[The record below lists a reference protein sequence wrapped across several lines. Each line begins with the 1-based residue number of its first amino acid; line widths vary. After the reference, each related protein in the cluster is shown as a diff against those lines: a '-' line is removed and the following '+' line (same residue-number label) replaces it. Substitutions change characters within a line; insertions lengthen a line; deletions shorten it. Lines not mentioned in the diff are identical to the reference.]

1 MKPIIVHGD
10 ITAIEN
16 LAVFNPQALNSVSQC
31 VNCMGV
37 MGRGLA
43 LSIKNKYP
51 IVYSEYMALCTK
63 HKNNRSKLLGHVQP
77 VSVNEL
83 TTYCNIF
90 GQFNYGTDKRQ
101 VNYEAIFQALEYQA
115 QVAKNTPQMD
125 FYYPLNMGAG
135 LAGGSWLVIESMM
148 TSLFSD
154 LPNKVYFVNFS
165 K

>member
-1 MKPIIVHGD
+1 MKPITVRGD
-10 ITAIEN
+10 ITAIEK
-16 LAVFNPQALNSVSQC
+16 LAVFDPQALNSVSQC

-43 LSIKNKYP
+43 LNIKNKYP
-51 IVYSEYMALCTK
+51 IVYSEYIALCNQ

-77 VSVNEL
+77 VSVDGL

-101 VNYEAIFQALEYQA
+101 MNYEAIFQALEYQA
-115 QVAKNTPQMD
+115 QIAKNTPRMD
-125 FYYPLNMGAG
+125 FYFPLNMGAG
-135 LAGGSWLVIESMM
+135 LAGGAWMVIESMIN
-148 TSLFSD
+148 SLFAD
-154 LPNKVYFVNFS
+154 LPNKIYFVDFT

>member
-1 MKPIIVHGD
+1 MQPIIVRGD
-10 ITAIEN
+10 ITEIEN
-16 LAVFNPQALNSVSQC
+16 LPVFNPLALNSVSQC

-43 LSIKNKYP
+43 LSIKKKYP
-51 IVYSEYMALCTK
+51 IVHSEYLALCNK
-63 HKNNRSKLLGHVQP
+63 YKNNRSNLLGHVQP
-77 VSVNEL
+77 ISINEF

-115 QVAKNTPQMD
+115 QVAKNTPHMD
-125 FYYPLNMGAG
+125 FYFPLNMGAG
-135 LAGGSWLVIESMM
+135 LAGGAWPVIESMI
-148 TSLFSD
+148 TSLFAD
-154 LPNKVYFVNFS
+154 LPNKVYFVEFS